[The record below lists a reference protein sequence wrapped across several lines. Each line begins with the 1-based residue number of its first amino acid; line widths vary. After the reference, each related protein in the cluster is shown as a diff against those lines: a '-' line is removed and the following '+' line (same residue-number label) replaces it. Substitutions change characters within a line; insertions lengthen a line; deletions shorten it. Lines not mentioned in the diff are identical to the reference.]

1 MKNERRIQAPFDE
14 ATVEQLR
21 AGDEVLID
29 GVLFTA
35 RDAAHQRLVDSLR
48 AGEELPVQLAGQV
61 IYYVGPAPA
70 KPGHVIGPAG
80 PTTSGRMDAYTLPL
94 LERGVRGLIGKG
106 YRSEEVKA
114 ALVKH
119 RAVYLAAIGGA
130 AALIAQAITASRIV
144 AYADL
149 GAEAIREF
157 TVAGFPAIV
166 VNDIYG
172 GDAYVDGRAKYLAHH
187 EAGDLQTTT

>member
-1 MKNERRIQAPFDE
+1 MEDKRRIQAPFDE
-14 ATVEQLR
+14 ATVEQLH

-29 GVLFTA
+29 GVLYTA

-48 AGEELPVQLAGQV
+48 AGEELPLQLAGQV

-70 KPGHVIGPAG
+70 KPGHVVGPAG
-80 PTTSGRMDAYTLPL
+80 PTTSGRLDAYTLPL

-106 YRSEEVKA
+106 SRSEAVKA

-130 AALIAQAITASRIV
+130 AALIAQAITASRII

-157 TVAGFPAIV
+157 TIAGFPAIV

-172 GDAYVDGRAKYLAHH
+172 GDAYIDGRAEYLAQRNRV
-187 EAGDLQTTT
+187 EKV

>member
-14 ATVEQLR
+14 ATVEQLH

-29 GVLFTA
+29 GVLYTA

-48 AGEELPVQLAGQV
+48 AGEELPISLAGQV

-70 KPGHVIGPAG
+70 KPGHVVGPAG
-80 PTTSGRMDAYTLPL
+80 PTTSGRLDAYTLPL
-94 LERGVRGLIGKG
+94 LERGVKGLIGKG

-114 ALVKH
+114 ALAAH

-130 AALIAQAITASRIV
+130 AALIAQAITASRVV

-149 GAEAIREF
+149 GTEAIREF

-166 VNDIYG
+166 VNDIHG
-172 GDAYVDGRAKYLAHH
+172 GDAYVDGRAEYLAR
-187 EAGDLQTTT
+187 DRKI

>member
-35 RDAAHQRLVDSLR
+35 RDVAHQRLVDSLR
-48 AGEELPVQLAGQV
+48 AGEALPISLAGQV

-172 GDAYVDGRAKYLAHH
+172 GDAYVDGRAAYLARY

>member
-1 MKNERRIQAPFDE
+1 MKHGRRIQAPFNE

-29 GVLFTA
+29 GVLYTA

-48 AGEELPVQLAGQV
+48 VGEALPIQLAGQV

-70 KPGHVIGPAG
+70 KPGHVVGPAG
-80 PTTSGRMDAYTLPL
+80 PTTSGRLDAYTIPL

-114 ALVKH
+114 ALVDH

-149 GAEAIREF
+149 GAEALREF

-172 GDAYVDGRAKYLAHH
+172 GDAYIDGRAEYLAQRNRV
-187 EAGDLQTTT
+187 EKV